1 MRLLLDE
8 CLPRKFRA
16 SFSVHDCQTVPQ
28 AGLAGKRN
36 GEPLSLAE
44 QQSFDVLLTVD
55 KGIEYEQDLAGRKIA
70 IIILHSRS
78 NRLADLLPLAP
89 ECLVCLSGIKSGE
102 IVRIGS

>member
-16 SFSVHDCQTVPQ
+16 SFSAHDCETVPQ

-36 GEPLSLAE
+36 GELLSLAE
-44 QQSFDVLLTVD
+44 QQSFDVLVTVD
-55 KGIEYEQDLAGRKIA
+55 KGIEYEQNLAGRKIA
-70 IIILHSRS
+70 IIILRSRS

-89 ECLVCLSGIKSGE
+89 ECLVRLSAIKSGE

>member
-36 GEPLSLAE
+36 GELLSLAE

-55 KGIEYEQDLAGRKIA
+55 KGIEYEQNLAGRNIA
-70 IIILHSRS
+70 IIILPSKS
-78 NRLADLLPLAP
+78 NRLADLVPLAP
-89 ECLVCLSGIKSGE
+89 ECLLCLSAIKSGE

>member
-1 MRLLLDE
+1 M
-8 CLPRKFRA
+8 
-16 SFSVHDCQTVPQ
+16 
-28 AGLAGKRN
+28 
-36 GEPLSLAE
+36 AE

-89 ECLVCLSGIKSGE
+89 GCLVCLSGIKSGE

>member
-16 SFSVHDCQTVPQ
+16 NFSVHDCQTVPQ

-36 GEPLSLAE
+36 GELLSLAE

-55 KGIEYEQDLAGRKIA
+55 KGIEYEQNLAGRNIA
-70 IIILHSRS
+70 IIILRSKS
-78 NRLADLLPLAP
+78 NRLADLVPLGP
-89 ECLVCLSGIKSGE
+89 ECLLCLSAIKSGE